1 MIRNDFSNM
10 NVNVEFENASE
21 KQVSVLTAVKN
32 KCRFDCCAGDYESWK
47 NCTNTKCWLYP
58 YRLGK
63 NPYRK
68 KKEYTDEQLKV
79 IRERFSRSLGRKD

>member
-1 MIRNDFSNM
+1 MS
-10 NVNVEFENASE
+10 VNVEFENASE
-21 KQVSVLTAVKN
+21 KQVPVLTAIKN
-32 KCRFDCCAGDYESWK
+32 KCRFDCCAGEIESWK

-68 KKEYTDEQLKV
+68 KKEYTDEELEV
-79 IRERFSRSLGRKD
+79 MRDRISRNFGRKE